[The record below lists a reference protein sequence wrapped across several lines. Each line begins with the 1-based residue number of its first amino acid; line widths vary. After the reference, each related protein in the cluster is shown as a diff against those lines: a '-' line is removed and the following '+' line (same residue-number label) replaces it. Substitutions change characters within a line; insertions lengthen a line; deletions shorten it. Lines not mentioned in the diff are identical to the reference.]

1 VSEEQVTPIER
12 VGLVIAPHRPGAAD
26 LACCLC
32 DELRARGRECV
43 VEEGAR
49 EACPEGMSFAPLPRC
64 AEADL
69 LVVLGGDGTLLAAA
83 REAAPRGTP
92 LLGVDLG
99 SFGFLAAEEP
109 ERLLQDLDQLLA
121 AEFALEHRVM
131 LDVSA
136 AAAESRWALNDIV
149 VAKPHYGRMTRLRAS
164 LDGDLI
170 ATYPADGLI
179 VATPTGSTAFNL
191 SAGGPIVDG
200 RMTAMILTPICPHTL
215 YSRPLLVPADVTVTL
230 QLAPDGK
237 HQPEAS
243 VFVDGQD
250 LCNLSEGDEVVIR
263 RAERDALLVQLGE
276 PRFYDRLRE
285 KLRWGTER

>member
-1 VSEEQVTPIER
+1 MSGDQTAAINR
-12 VGLVIAPHRPGAAD
+12 VGIIIAPHRPGAAD
-26 LACCLC
+26 LACRLC
-32 DELRARGRECV
+32 DELRARGRECLV
-43 VEEGAR
+43 AEGAR
-49 EACPEGMSFAPLPRC
+49 EACPPALPFGSLAEC
-64 AEADL
+64 AATDL

-109 ERLLQDLDQLLA
+109 ERLLEDLDRLLA
-121 AEFALEHRVM
+121 GEFGVERRLM
-131 LDVSA
+131 LQVSA
-136 AAAESRWALNDIV
+136 PAVEPRWALNDVV
-149 VAKPHYGRMTRLRAS
+149 VARPHYGRMTRVRAS

-191 SAGGPIVDG
+191 SAGGPIVDA
-200 RMTAMILTPICPHTL
+200 RMAAMILTPICPHSL
-215 YSRPLLVPADVTVTL
+215 YSRPLLVPADVQVTL

-237 HQPEAS
+237 HRPEAA
-243 VFVDGQD
+243 VFVDGQE
-250 LCNLSEGDEVVIR
+250 LCSLGEGDEVLIG

-285 KLRWGTER
+285 KLRWGMER